1 MLIFC
6 FFFAISWLIFG
17 VFSSSL
23 LLQGVGD
30 DFLFLQALVCFWDP
44 SSSMASLDALI
55 FFFFFV
61 TGLFFFSSSFSS
73 LLLWHLDALILQ
85 SKMTSFGLYGSKTT
99 SFGL

>member
-1 MLIFC
+1 MIVSYFYAYFLY

-23 LLQGVGD
+23 LLQGVRD

-55 FFFFFV
+55 FVFCDRP
-61 TGLFFFSSSFSS
+61 LLLLLIFFFSSSS
-73 LLLWHLDALILQ
+73 LASRCPNI
-85 SKMTSFGLYGSKTT
+85 F
-99 SFGL
+99 F

>member
-1 MLIFC
+1 MLHIYFYLIESNFYDC
-6 FFFAISWLIFG
+6 LLFLCLFFVFFFAISWLIFG

-55 FFFFFV
+55 FFFF
-61 TGLFFFSSSFSS
+61 L
-73 LLLWHLDALILQ
+73 
-85 SKMTSFGLYGSKTT
+85 
-99 SFGL
+99 